1 VGGAELSFDANN
13 GVPLRTAIYSS
24 DSSSPVLELAVS
36 EISFG
41 AVESSVF
48 AITPPADA
56 KVQEV
61 TFSNEQRR
69 AAAKPGNGER
79 PALTTH
85 GHGPATV
92 AVLASPRHGEAKSSG
107 SKGAG
112 ESLEGLSKV
121 TIDGTAAGELRTE
134 LGTLL
139 TFERSGVRYLL
150 AGAVA
155 PAAVEEIARGL

>member
-1 VGGAELSFDANN
+1 
-13 GVPLRTAIYSS
+13 
-24 DSSSPVLELAVS
+24 
-36 EISFG
+36 
-41 AVESSVF
+41 VF

-61 TFSNEQRR
+61 TFSNEHRQRTQQSE
-69 AAAKPGNGER
+69 GER
-79 PALTTH
+79 PKLTTH

-92 AVLASPRHGEAKSSG
+92 AVLASSPHGEAKS
-107 SKGAG
+107 KGAG
-112 ESLEGLSKV
+112 SGEESLEGLSKV
-121 TIDGTAAGELRTE
+121 TINGTTARELRTE

-155 PAAVEEIARGL
+155 PATIEEVARGL